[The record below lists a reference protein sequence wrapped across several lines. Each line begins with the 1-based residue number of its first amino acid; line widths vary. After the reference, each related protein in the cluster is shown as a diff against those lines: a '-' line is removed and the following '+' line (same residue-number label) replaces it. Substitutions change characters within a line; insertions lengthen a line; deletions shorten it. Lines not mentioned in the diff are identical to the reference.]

1 MFMFRQKFN
10 FLYLQAIRGRYDN
23 SSSSSSS
30 SSDAVGQLR
39 MTHEREA
46 DFSPEF
52 AKLLQ
57 VRTE

>member
-1 MFMFRQKFN
+1 M
-10 FLYLQAIRGRYDN
+10 YLQAIRGRYEN
-23 SSSSSSS
+23 SSSSSS